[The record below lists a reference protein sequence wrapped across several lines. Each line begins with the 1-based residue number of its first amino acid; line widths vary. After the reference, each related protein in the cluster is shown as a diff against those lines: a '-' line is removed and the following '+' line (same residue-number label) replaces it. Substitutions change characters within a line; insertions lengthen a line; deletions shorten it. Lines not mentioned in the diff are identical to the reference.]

1 MRASLSYFCNSL
13 KLKAT
18 DFDRSQRYLVPNEKD
33 IVNKLSGRKIILPVF
48 LGLSVAVLLL
58 YFNLTDTRFEEVVD
72 GTCGSYAWVDSNENG
87 IPDTASEEEFKFV
100 GDCQGEYNLRTYR
113 DTLRDIQWTW
123 TSTFWIFMAILAM
136 AMRDLAYMYR
146 IRVLTDNL
154 LSWMQSF
161 RVIMLWEFASALT
174 PSIVG
179 GSGVAMFIV
188 HREGVKLG
196 RSTAIVLVSALLDE
210 LFYILTVLVVLVAI
224 GSDNLFPVSMQ
235 KTFFGTT
242 FGTQGIFWIGYGFIV
257 ILTTS
262 ILIAVFTLPRAFK
275 YLLLQIFR
283 LPILRRW
290 RYGVI
295 NVGDDIITTSDEL
308 KGKPIKY
315 WFKAFGATY
324 VSWTARY
331 IVVNFMI
338 LAFASSDATLLNG
351 FSDQVL
357 IYARQL
363 VMWVIMLISP
373 TPGSSGVAEFA
384 FSGFLKEFIP
394 LGLVGALA
402 LLWRLISYYPYLFIG
417 AIILPRWLRA
427 TSPKKKKEN

>member
-1 MRASLSYFCNSL
+1 MLPKEN
-13 KLKAT
+13 
-18 DFDRSQRYLVPNEKD
+18 D
-33 IVNKLSGRKIILPVF
+33 IAERLSGKKIILPVL
-48 LGLSVAVLLL
+48 LGLSVAVFLL
-58 YFNLTDTRFEEVVD
+58 YFNLTATRFEEAVE
-72 GTCGSYAWVDSNENG
+72 GTCGDYSWVANSETG
-87 IPDTASEEEFKFV
+87 IPDFSNEEEFEYV
-100 GDCQGEYNLRTYR
+100 GECQGEYNLRTYR
-113 DTLRDIQWTW
+113 DTLRDIRWTW
-123 TSTFWIFMAILAM
+123 TSSFWLVMALLAM
-136 AMRDLAYMYR
+136 ALRDLAYMYR
-146 IRVLTDNL
+146 IRVLTDNV
-154 LSWMQSF
+154 LSWLQSF

-179 GSGVAMFIV
+179 GSGIAMFIV
-188 HREGVKLG
+188 NREGIKLG
-196 RSTAIVLVSALLDE
+196 KSTAIVLVSALLDE
-210 LFYILTVLVVLVAI
+210 LFYILTVIVVLLAI

-235 KTFFGTT
+235 KDLFGIT
-242 FGTQGIFWIGYGFIV
+242 FGTRGIFWLGYGFIV

-262 ILIAVFTLPRAFK
+262 ILTAVFTLPRGFK
-275 YLLLQIFR
+275 YLLLQLFR

-290 RYGVI
+290 RYSVI
-295 NVGDDIITTSDEL
+295 KVGDDIITTSEEL
-308 KGKPIKY
+308 KGKPLKY

-331 IVVNFMI
+331 IVVNFLI
-338 LAFASSDATLLNG
+338 LAFASADSSALSS
-351 FSDQVL
+351 FSDQIL

-417 AIILPRWLRA
+417 AIVLPRWLRA
-427 TSPKKKKEN
+427 TSPKRKKEQL